1 MLWPAGGGALC
12 PASVSLSLSQTRTHA
27 CKRVLES
34 LLWRTCPLCISF
46 PPIHFST
53 RVESGFFLGW
63 SFKVLS
69 ISEGI
74 RCVQRQTQQDK
85 RLCLDSRLSD
95 SSPHSQP
102 LLYLGGC
109 YREGRWLITINRTE
123 RESEWASEWVRGP
136 CTSTNRTTP
145 PRTKELGGRC

>member
-1 MLWPAGGGALC
+1 MVVHSAPHQFPCHSLRRGHMR
-12 PASVSLSLSQTRTHA
+12 ASVSSSPCSEEPAPSEFHSLRFISQRA
-27 CKRVLES
+27 SRVASS
-34 LLWRTCPLCISF
+34 LAGRLKFCPYLKASAVCRGRHNRISVF
-46 PPIHFST
+46 
-53 RVESGFFLGW
+53 VW
-63 SFKVLS
+63 
-69 ISEGI
+69 
-74 RCVQRQTQQDK
+74 
-85 RLCLDSRLSD
+85 DSRLSD